1 MGAPGNTACYANRF
15 LCIIHAKCAS
25 DRINETS
32 IQEVWFLGRINLQA
46 CNSTHKPVVR
56 MFGPKLEGV

>member
-1 MGAPGNTACYANRF
+1 VLWEIRPVMLIGFYASYMQNVH
-15 LCIIHAKCAS
+15 LIESMKHLYKKCG
-25 DRINETS
+25 
-32 IQEVWFLGRINLQA
+32 FLGRINLQA